1 MMEDLR
7 ELVITLTW
15 AMALLII
22 GFDSDV
28 RWLDR
33 HAPRLSFLDPRLLEA
48 AMSEGVAATNI
59 PRAIMDD
66 PDRLRARRS
75 VLFRRFMTSWAQ
87 EILPSV
93 RRRVEQLIQ
102 RTEAHL
108 EAMPLRYRDEDQHFA
123 ACGSA
128 LKPKTPVVITSYTS
142 WEP

>member
-75 VLFRRFMTSWAQ
+75 VLFRRFMTSWPRKSFHPFDAGWSSSFS
-87 EILPSV
+87 ERRHTWKRCHCGTGMRTSTLP
-93 RRRVEQLIQ
+93 RVGQ
-102 RTEAHL
+102 
-108 EAMPLRYRDEDQHFA
+108 P
-123 ACGSA
+123 
-128 LKPKTPVVITSYTS
+128 
-142 WEP
+142 